1 MKYYQ
6 QALLNFKNRDSTI
19 EEQEIWNEQELK
31 PWAKKQLGIVALMSF
46 VQVGMFGLML
56 LAFWGNSKLFAD
68 EMVHQFKN
76 PSFSGIGT
84 SAHWLTIENQEFSR
98 KMTIKEELK
107 AIQEQIERDKENT
120 TLARFIRNLE
130 SRIYAQLSR
139 QLVENLFGETPS
151 TGGILELEG
160 NTIEYSIEDGIITL
174 RIVDAD
180 GNETIIE
187 LPIGDFSF

>member
-1 MKYYQ
+1 MTKEKTDNTWIYRI
-6 QALLNFKNRDSTI
+6 AGLLCIFFFLVVLTNPLWADTI
-19 EEQEIWNEQELK
+19 THK
-31 PWAKKQLGIVALMSF
+31 
-46 VQVGMFGLML
+46 
-56 LAFWGNSKLFAD
+56 
-68 EMVHQFKN
+68 FKN

-84 SAHWLTIENQEFSR
+84 SSHYLTIENQEFNR
-98 KMTIKEELK
+98 KMSIKEEIK

-151 TGGILELEG
+151 TEGTLTLEG
-160 NTIEYSIEDGIITL
+160 NTIKYSIKDGVITLIIT
-174 RIVDAD
+174 DEN
-180 GNETIIE
+180 GNVTEIQ